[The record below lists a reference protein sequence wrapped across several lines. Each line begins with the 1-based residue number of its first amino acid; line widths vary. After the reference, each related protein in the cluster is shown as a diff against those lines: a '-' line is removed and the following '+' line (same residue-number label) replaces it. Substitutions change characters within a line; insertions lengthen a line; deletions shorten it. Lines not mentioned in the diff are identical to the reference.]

1 MSILWNSIKMIF
13 NINYGSLYHKVI
25 WLHLLGEGQT
35 SMLQTSF
42 GCINNGHQ
50 MEKEEGFG
58 VIQIETQNEAVLM
71 KNLHKYMVK

>member
-1 MSILWNSIKMIF
+1 
-13 NINYGSLYHKVI
+13 
-25 WLHLLGEGQT
+25 
-35 SMLQTSF
+35 MLQTSF

-58 VIQIETQNEAVLM
+58 VIQSETQNEAVLT